1 LEENPNGHIGNEELA
16 KLLEESRCREES
28 VLDAADVHPHFAAC
42 PTCRE
47 QFEGLELLDHQLK
60 SIRSA
65 ASAPSQSDCP
75 APAVW
80 SEIAGGL
87 TPPDETLAYIEHA
100 SRCDHCGP
108 LLHGA
113 VAELIDLNGEITEA
127 ERKQIATLES
137 ANLEWQQEL
146 AQRITGTPHAGTDR
160 ESTAWWQKWLA
171 VPRLAMAGAS
181 LLVVVAVGSW
191 AIVQWV
197 TVHRNQPAA
206 ADRLLARAYTE
217 KRTLE
222 LRIAGADY
230 APLRVSRGPAAS
242 FTSRPAALLKAE
254 ALIASQLESHPTDPS
269 WLQAQAQADV
279 LEGKYDAAVE
289 ALRHALELEPGSPAL
304 LTDLATAYFQ
314 RAQQEDRKDDFGA
327 AYEYL
332 SQALRLHPDDPVAL
346 FNRAIVAEHEFLYQ
360 QALDDW
366 EHYLRVDAGS
376 QWAEEAHN
384 RASAVREKLKEHGSK
399 VTPLLSPAQ
408 MAAMASASPGSEV
421 DQRIEE
427 YMHEAVRSW
436 LPQAFPAAR
445 ANADPSASQALFFLA
460 DLTRQQHG
468 DQWLADLLRGSSASH
483 FPQAAA
489 ALALAVK
496 ANDAGEYGV
505 SREQAGLA
513 EKLFRASGNRAGML
527 RAQFEQTFAAQMTRR
542 SEACRQQ
549 ATTALAESERYSYP
563 WLQIQLGLEQG
574 VCSFL
579 MGDIGADEKATGR
592 ALDLAR
598 KSGYEA
604 LYLRAVVFAAE
615 DKIATGDH
623 PRASAIASM
632 GLERYWSG
640 QFPARRGYSLYAGL
654 ADSAEAAS
662 RPNLQVAIW
671 REAVA
676 LIDPDDNLLRR
687 AMAHNAMAN
696 AATAARLPQI
706 AEQQYAEAA
715 RLFAAAP
722 RTEASRNDALENGIR
737 SARLEAHQGQFD
749 GAIARLTGM
758 QEQVRPLSNN
768 YLVQMFY
775 STLGE
780 LQLGRHREEEAEQ
793 ALRPALALAEQSLT
807 TLRSEAERTSWS
819 KDAAPAYRALIEA
832 ELEQGRSQDALE
844 TYEWYLGAP
853 QRVAAD
859 SYAYQSPY
867 GTAYRTAYR
876 TAFRT
881 AFRTMTNPPMPDP
894 SRLASRLPLLA
905 KETVLAYAALPDGL
919 AIWAYDD
926 RGIAARWIPKSTDGL
941 QELAERF
948 HDLSSDPKSEL
959 IALRRDARSLYGA
972 LIAPVEQQLAPGR
985 TLVIE
990 AEGWL
995 ARVPFEALLDANDH
1009 YLVEG
1014 APMVHSLGQDSQARL
1029 RSDTGIAADLPALVV
1044 GSTASSP
1051 ADGLI
1056 PLPDVAAEADAVA
1069 SDFHSARVLKGGE
1082 ANLSAV
1088 RSELPGAAVFHF
1100 AGHALATPEGTGLV
1114 LEGRNGQANTL
1125 RLLDAAAVRQLRL
1138 QSLQLA
1144 VLSACSTASGSGGSS
1159 GFDSVTDALLRAG
1172 VPHVVASRWAVDS
1185 AETRGF
1191 VEDFYHNA
1199 LSGQTV
1205 SEATRLTSRK
1215 MLADPRTSHPYYW
1228 SAFAAYGRP

>member
-1 LEENPNGHIGNEELA
+1 MEENPNGHIGNDELA
-16 KLLEESRCREES
+16 RLLEESRCREES
-28 VLDAADVHPHFAAC
+28 VLDAADVHPHLVAC

-65 ASAPSQSDCP
+65 ASAPSESDCP
-75 APAVW
+75 ALAVW
-80 SEIAGGL
+80 REIAGGL

-160 ESTAWWQKWLA
+160 ESTPWWQRWLA

-181 LLVVVAVGSW
+181 LLAVVAVGSW

-242 FTSRPAALLKAE
+242 FTSRPAALLRAE

-289 ALRHALELEPGSPAL
+289 ALRRALELEPGSPAI

-384 RASAVREKLKEHGSK
+384 RANAVREKLKEHGSK

-460 DLTRQQHG
+460 DLTSQQHG
-468 DQWLADLLRGSSASH
+468 DRWLADLLRGSSASH

-489 ALALAVK
+489 ALARAVK

-513 EKLFRASGNRAGML
+513 EQLFRASGNTAGVL
-527 RAQFEQTFAAQMTRR
+527 RAEFEQTFAAQMTRR

-563 WLQIQLGLEQG
+563 WLRIQLGLEQG

-592 ALDLAR
+592 AVDLAR

-604 LYLRAVVFAAE
+604 LYLRAVLFAAE
-615 DKIATGDH
+615 DKLFTGDQAG
-623 PRASAIASM
+623 ASAITSM

-640 QFPARRGYSLYAGL
+640 QFPARRGYSLYVGL

-687 AMAHNAMAN
+687 AMAHDWMAN

-715 RLFAAAP
+715 RLFALAP
-722 RTEASRNDALENGIR
+722 RTEASRSDALEAGIR
-737 SARLEAHQGQFD
+737 LAQLDARLGRFD
-749 GAIARLTGM
+749 DAIMRLTSI

-780 LQLGRHREEEAEQ
+780 LQLGRHREPEAEE

-807 TLRSEAERTSWS
+807 TLRSEAERTRWS
-819 KDAAPAYRALIEA
+819 KDAAPAYLALVEA
-832 ELEQGRSQDALE
+832 ELAQGRSQDALE

-859 SYAYQSPY
+859 SYAYRN
-867 GTAYRTAYR
+867 AYRTEYR
-876 TAFRT
+876 TV
-881 AFRTMTNPPMPDP
+881 TNPPMPDP

-919 AIWAYDD
+919 AIWVYDD
-926 RGIAARWIPKSTDGL
+926 RGVNARWIPKPIEGL

-948 HDLSSDPKSEL
+948 HDSSSDPKSEL
-959 IALRRDARSLYGA
+959 SALRRDARSLYGA
-972 LIAPVEQQLAPGR
+972 LIAPVAQQLAPGR

-995 ARVPFEALLDANDH
+995 ARVPFEALLDSNDH

-1100 AGHALATPEGTGLV
+1100 AGHALATPEGMGLV

-1191 VEDFYHNA
+1191 VEDFYHNTLA
-1199 LSGQTV
+1199 GQTV
-1205 SEATRLTSRK
+1205 SDATRLTSRK
-1215 MLADPRTSHPYYW
+1215 MLANPRTSHPYYW